1 MESLRSKIAA
11 IAIALLF
18 VLAPAFPALAQL
30 KIEVITVEVRPSA
43 TMKYLGLAGSEPP
56 KAAVILLA
64 GGNNVLNLGPTG
76 SIGTDLRLNF
86 LIRSRELFA
95 RQGLYVAALDVA
107 SDRRGGMDGNIR
119 LSQQYAQDIAKVIAE
134 IKQRTGAP
142 VWLVSTSSSTL
153 SAAAAAAR
161 LAASSARPHG
171 IVLTSTQSTLV
182 AGFCGK
188 TVYDA
193 ALSAIRG
200 PVFVVSHRDDGC
212 KCSPGS
218 AAVGT
223 RLLAALTGASPKEH
237 KIFTGG
243 SPPLSGPC
251 DARAPHGFFGIES
264 AVVEAIADWIKSH

>member
-1 MESLRSKIAA
+1 MRPRIAA
-11 IAIALLF
+11 AATALLF
-18 VLAPAFPALAQL
+18 ALPLALPALAQL
-30 KIEVITVEVRPSA
+30 KTEVVTVEVRPGV

-64 GGNNVLNLGPTG
+64 GGNNVLKLGPTG
-76 SIGTDLRLNF
+76 SIGTDLNLNF
-86 LIRSRELFA
+86 LIRSREEFA
-95 RQGLYVAALDVA
+95 RRGLYVAALDVA
-107 SDRRGGMDGNIR
+107 SDRQRGMDGAIR

-142 VWLVSTSSSTL
+142 VWLVANSSSTL
-153 SAAAAAAR
+153 STAGAAAR
-161 LAASSARPHG
+161 LASSSSQPHG
-171 IVLTSTQSTLV
+171 IVLTSVQSTFV
-182 AGFCGK
+182 ANYCGK

-193 ALSAIRG
+193 ELAAIRG

-212 KCSPGS
+212 VCSPGS
-218 AAVGT
+218 AAVGA
-223 RLLAALTGASPKEH
+223 RLITALKGASPKEH